1 MKKILFAVVAFLS
14 LGISV
19 ACADNNKIISKSEL
33 PASAQKL
40 LDDCF
45 PDAKLS
51 YVKLER
57 DFLERSY
64 EVLLADGTKLEFF
77 SNGEWQEVD
86 CKFSEVPAGIVPEPI
101 LKYIAENY
109 PGEKVLKIEIDRG
122 NYELKLSNRLE
133 LTFNKNFNII
143 DIDD

>member
-1 MKKILFAVVAFLS
+1 MKKILFAVVAFLAF
-14 LGISV
+14 GVSV
-19 ACADNNKIISKSEL
+19 AVADNNKVINKNQL
-33 PASAQKL
+33 PAQAQKFL
-40 LDDCF
+40 NDHF
-45 PDAKLS
+45 NGVKLS
-51 YVKLER
+51 YAKLDR

-101 LKYIAENY
+101 VKYIAENF
-109 PGEKVLKIEIDRG
+109 PGEKVLKIELDRG

>member
-1 MKKILFAVVAFLS
+1 MKKILFALVAFLS
-14 LGISV
+14 FGISV
-19 ACADNNKIISKSEL
+19 AVADNNKIITKDQL
-33 PASAQKL
+33 PAPAQKFL
-40 LDDCF
+40 NDHF
-45 PDAKLS
+45 NGVKLS
-51 YVKLER
+51 YAKLDR

-86 CKFSEVPAGIVPEPI
+86 CKFGAVPFGIVPEPI
-101 LKYIAENY
+101 IKYIADNF

-122 NYELKLSNRLE
+122 NYEVKLSNRLE
-133 LTFNKNFNII
+133 LTFNKNFKIV

>member
-1 MKKILFAVVAFLS
+1 MAVFFGFGV
-14 LGISV
+14 SV
-19 ACADNNKIISKSEL
+19 ACADNNKVISKNEL
-33 PASAQKL
+33 PAPAQKL
-40 LDDCF
+40 LNEYF

-51 YVKLER
+51 YAKLDR

-64 EVLLADGTKLEFF
+64 EVLLVDGTKLEFF

-86 CKFSEVPAGIVPEPI
+86 CKFGEVPAGIVPEAI
-101 LKYIAENY
+101 IKYIADNY

-122 NYELKLSNRLE
+122 NYEVKLSNRLE
-133 LTFNKNFNII
+133 LTFNKNFRIV

>member
-19 ACADNNKIISKSEL
+19 ACADNNKIINKSEL
-33 PASAQKL
+33 PAPAQKL
-40 LDDCF
+40 LNDYF
-45 PDAKLS
+45 PNAKLS
-51 YVKLER
+51 YAKLDR

-64 EVLLADGTKLEFF
+64 EVLLADGTRLEFF

-86 CKFSEVPAGIVPEPI
+86 CKFAAVPAGIVPEQI
-101 LKYIAENY
+101 MKYIADNY